1 MAFSVCIAN
10 VTHDISLHSSP
21 PSSGI
26 ISLSLR
32 LRPQAPKNCS
42 IPSSDERSPL
52 SYITVTGPDQF
63 SPIADV
69 VVKRME
75 EALAQSHGEPQEQ
88 DGQLEE
94 DEGQDGAHRER
105 IWRVLRIA
113 AIVCSVRQGSRLS
126 ASHISRLLATLSHLP
141 VPLTCSTSVHVHI
154 RAHPKPSESVLLE
167 FVCSLFVAATASTST
182 NAAFD
187 SSMRTFLQHIQH
199 TSPQFFVSLISVL
212 FSLGWQGGTGEGM
225 WLQIR
230 DTLSVLQHDERG
242 VMRLLA
248 RFARE
253 KSNWLSRGAKTRV
266 GTRKEREELK
276 SLYNILALAPYVEE
290 MPMLVIDIVDRIFG
304 DDSSADAV
312 EAQGGPEKE
321 WQEWCRTYA
330 NSAYVLERYVWSES
344 ALSGLAMLLRAS
356 PSPPTSAHVLYH
368 VLTPLR
374 KSLHSHSRAIRLSG
388 LQILTSRIVVGL
400 SSAEEDVLRRCL
412 QGEEV
417 SLDLGGVRERVL
429 RIGRV
434 GMAVKH
440 SEAADENEDGAEETQ
455 RVGRGGGEEC
465 ARWLMA
471 QLKVNLRPLWSPAA
485 EALSGLAKRL
495 GEPIWNVIWQE
506 FVNTSSNSSSPNMI
520 GENVSTFI
528 PPWLTAKENQMQDHR
543 DGDTWEEERSW
554 RDGAAHNT
562 REAVAEWLD
571 EGLERKAIVREQRP
585 SDKFDR
591 SSYEIQ
597 LLGAVAQCPS
607 LAEKHNREL
616 VSLFLSLVNN
626 GDPSSSTSESLLSRG
641 MPYTIAL
648 SRPKL
653 AAWLTLFSKF
663 SNPRFSYA
671 SSTLHSLY
679 LGLLVH
685 PDRSLQSVSMRC
697 ILTFKSPSLMRHED
711 SLWRL
716 LDSGLWRDELA
727 AVAEEL
733 GRMEDEVVSV
743 VVRIL
748 FGIVRERKR
757 RGSGAG
763 ERRAAVL
770 SALGGCNNEA
780 LALLVDLML
789 APIAKDCRAWAGDAE
804 FSIEMGGGVIGA
816 RQQIGYLHMLG
827 DVSRSLGVRM
837 VEWWPALFGTAVSMV
852 AAAQTRLSS
861 SKVELPLE
869 DQIEVDER
877 QEGEHLTEDNEWEEG
892 SDVEEP
898 AKDMDDVMEIS
909 AKDARTIRQLGL
921 RRLADFFH
929 TPVVYDFSPFLRAMF
944 DTIISPRLAV
954 LHQENTQAPSALL
967 EIFASWSARRE
978 YVHYLVHFDGRV
990 VPKVLDCLIS
1000 PGVKPAVVNFV
1011 LDFAERLLVLGAE
1024 DETVSNTLVAPHLSL
1039 LLRHLTTFVERTRGD
1054 QDISTPLAQRQI
1066 GLLAQLAHH
1075 IVDGTQ
1081 AEILIGLLTPLLR
1094 KPARVVQE
1102 RIKVDMLRILES
1114 LIPLAPSLAGPS
1126 SPNFAEVYEVL
1137 SRLFV
1142 TFRSNVSRSVLAAA
1156 FSRLSAGNSELEL
1169 IATLLDSLNASST
1182 KRVNEP
1188 DFDRRLAAFATL
1200 NDQQYEA
1207 LTWRGWLP
1215 VLYNSLHFV
1224 QDPEELAIRSNAAF
1238 TLRRFIGVVV
1248 DNSTADVSP
1257 LLLRVVLPALK
1268 GALRSKHELVRAEVL
1283 GVLAHAVSQCTGIS
1297 SLQEMRPLLA
1307 GGDEEASFF
1316 TNIYHIQTHR
1326 RTRALRRLGEQC
1338 DADVLSSRILVDV
1351 FVPVVEYY
1359 VASTTTFDHLLV
1371 AEAINTLGRIARRLR
1386 WPAYYSLVQKYLRGS
1401 KDKGDTVKVHVRA
1414 LVSILENFHFSMK
1427 DAVQEAEPDG
1437 DLDTGDT
1444 SEQELPLPTAQPK
1457 HEHDVKKISDV
1468 VNLYLLPVLLEY
1480 LSNRDENEDSLRI
1493 PVALGV
1499 VKIAMHLPAEP
1510 KESQITR
1517 LLTVLSQALRSR
1529 SQDTRDL
1536 VRETLCRIM
1545 AMLGPSYLAYAMRE
1559 LRAALVRG
1567 PQLHILA
1574 FVTHAILNYVTAAE
1588 RKEEAFTD
1596 LDGCVDDIAH
1606 VASEVVFGESGKDVQ
1621 HEDFKTKI
1629 REVRGSAS
1637 KGLDTALLRPLR
1649 SVMEVTTSAK
1659 PMQQVD
1665 EVLRRVAGGLNSNA
1679 RLDPPDLLVL
1689 CHTLISQNAKFLQE
1703 APPQPK
1709 PRSAGKKDDAI
1720 VQMKRKTVTQENCY
1734 THNSYRFVVFGL
1746 ELFNTAF
1753 RRSKFDLHDPHIL
1766 ARLEPFVVSI
1776 GNTLYTKS
1784 EDVLVA
1790 ALKAAPAILQC
1801 PVKAAQSSAALI
1813 SKQILIIIRSMG
1825 STESEV
1831 TQTAFK
1837 SLATI
1842 LRGCPSSNVKETDL
1856 LFLLEV
1862 LTPDLEE
1869 PSRQA
1874 SAFALLRAIVSRKL
1888 VVPELYDLMTTVSS
1902 ISVTSQSP
1910 HTRELARSVLL
1921 QFLLDYPQGSGRLQ
1935 TTLTFFA
1942 RNLSFEHVSGRL
1954 SVLELL
1960 YAVITKFDANLLA
1973 KDANMLFVA
1982 LVLCI
1987 ANDDEKSCRESAATV
2002 DEQKRTVAGHLHA
2015 WATQSE
2021 KARLRGV
2028 AAQVYGLLV
2037 DALQGDTT
2045 LPLDTIL
2052 ADILAITENACTML
2066 TEHDDTADDALDWQ
2080 MAYHALQTLSKLL
2093 NMYPKL
2099 TVDYSKVEWTHIFGC
2114 LSSPIPGFA
2123 T

>member
-1 MAFSVCIAN
+1 M
-10 VTHDISLHSSP
+10 
-21 PSSGI
+21 
-26 ISLSLR
+26 
-32 LRPQAPKNCS
+32 KNAGAG
-42 IPSSDERSPL
+42 
-52 SYITVTGPDQF
+52 TVSTGMR
-63 SPIADV
+63 
-69 VVKRME
+69 RMI
-75 EALAQSHGEPQEQ
+75 
-88 DGQLEE
+88 
-94 DEGQDGAHRER
+94 EGRER
-105 IWRVLRIA
+105 LQETQQAKKCEGPKISEGTPEDRIYA
-113 AIVCSVRQGSRLS
+113 RL
-126 ASHISRLLATLSHLP
+126 
-141 VPLTCSTSVHVHI
+141 
-154 RAHPKPSESVLLE
+154 
-167 FVCSLFVAATASTST
+167 
-182 NAAFD
+182 
-187 SSMRTFLQHIQH
+187 
-199 TSPQFFVSLISVL
+199 
-212 FSLGWQGGTGEGM
+212 
-225 WLQIR
+225 
-230 DTLSVLQHDERG
+230 ER
-242 VMRLLA
+242 
-248 RFARE
+248 
-253 KSNWLSRGAKTRV
+253 WTRV
-266 GTRKEREELK
+266 
-276 SLYNILALAPYVEE
+276 
-290 MPMLVIDIVDRIFG
+290 IV
-304 DDSSADAV
+304 
-312 EAQGGPEKE
+312 
-321 WQEWCRTYA
+321 
-330 NSAYVLERYVWSES
+330 ERYVWSES
-344 ALSGLAMLLRAS
+344 AFEWAS
-356 PSPPTSAHVLYH
+356 NAIT
-368 VLTPLR
+368 R
-374 KSLHSHSRAIRLSG
+374 ESLHSHSRAIRLSG

-663 SNPRFSYA
+663 SNPRFLLRI
-671 SSTLHSLY
+671 LHTPLSLPRA
-679 LGLLVH
+679 LGA
-685 PDRSLQSVSMRC
+685 PRPISPIC
-697 ILTFKSPSLMRHED
+697 ID
-711 SLWRL
+711 AILWRL

-1102 RIKVDMLRILES
+1102 RIK
-1114 LIPLAPSLAGPS
+1114 APS

-1637 KGLDTALLRPLR
+1637 KGLDTFALAARYVSPGRVSALLRPLR

-1910 HTRELARSVLL
+1910 HTR
-1921 QFLLDYPQGSGRLQ
+1921 SGRLQ

-1987 ANDDEKSCRESAATV
+1987 ANDDEKSCRESAANV
-2002 DEQKRTVAGHLHA
+2002 VQALLKRLADEQKRTVAGHLHA

-2093 NMYPKL
+2093 NMHPKL
-2099 TVDYSKVEWTHIFGC
+2099 AVDYSKVEWTHIFALLVFPHPWVRNVACRLLGV
-2114 LSSPIPGFA
+2114 LFAAQSTSSPQSAVGTEGSPLTHTTMRDIANKLCMMLKSPSLEQAVALQIVKNLLFVGKWFSAHPQVSHTVHDVSSEEDASEDDDENDSGDNNSNGDPLPWLFSKLSFQARSAHIVRKNRGTSVVCIAVDCCTNVLTDTSKQQANWTLIPLSVFRFFA
-2123 T
+2123 AMTSHIDGPELERFLPHILTPAHRIVEEDNIREADIGA